1 VNAASD
7 VDVVVLGRDASP
19 LSAEVR
25 RGIDL
30 QVGVRLRLHRVIG
43 SPLAT
48 DAHRWETI
56 ARARN
61 AGKRLG
67 RSPWLLFLDDDV
79 RLAPDAVAV
88 LLGGLLDN
96 PVYGAL
102 AADYLGEGG
111 GGWQTP
117 HVAMGATL
125 FRRQA
130 LDRITFRWA
139 GDRCE
144 CQCCCDDLRRLWLG
158 IRYWPGARAWH
169 LKTDPLRSHAAGP
182 QVQQE
187 ADAAAAGGPGGRALV
202 AFDRRHHD
210 KFRRRF
216 LRSLRTWGNHE
227 PVTAVT
233 YGLYPSE
240 QRALAALPGV
250 EVLPRPQT
258 ETLPPVRRLEDF
270 QTVLER
276 WPPQTPVAYWD
287 AGDVFFQASLAELW
301 QTVHRHP
308 DRLLAVRE
316 PQGHPDNPAVAAWT
330 LSITDPTARE
340 RAFGLLSRRPFLNSG
355 FAAGTARS
363 MLAYFREAFRLRH
376 SAELAGSTDWGDQ
389 TALNLYCHRRPEGWL
404 EIDEGWNYCMHARR
418 PEEFRLRPDGR
429 LEHARGGAIRVVH
442 GNAHSLRNL
451 ELSWF

>member
-1 VNAASD
+1 VNAASA
-7 VDVVVLGRDASP
+7 VDVVVLSRDASP

-25 RGIDL
+25 RGLDL
-30 QVGVRLRLHRVIG
+30 QAGVRLRVHRVVG
-43 SPLAT
+43 TPLPA

-67 RSPWLLFLDDDV
+67 RAPWLLFLDDDV

-88 LLGGLLDN
+88 LLRGLLDN

-102 AADYLGEGG
+102 AADYLGESG

-125 FRRQA
+125 FRRAA
-130 LDRITFRWA
+130 LQRITFRWA

-144 CQCCCDDLRRLWLG
+144 CRCCCEDLRRLGLG

-169 LKTDPLRSHAAGP
+169 LKADGSRSHAFGSQKEEDP
-182 QVQQE
+182 
-187 ADAAAAGGPGGRALV
+187 AAAGAGGRILV
-202 AFDRRHHD
+202 AFDRRHYD
-210 KFRRRF
+210 KFRHRF
-216 LRSLRTWGNHE
+216 LRSLRRGANHE

-240 QRALAALPGV
+240 QAALAALPGV
-250 EVLPRPQT
+250 EILPRPRSA
-258 ETLPPVRRLEDF
+258 TLPPVRRLEDF
-270 QTVLER
+270 QTVLDR

-287 AGDVFFQASLAELW
+287 AGDVFFQASLAGLW

-330 LSITDPTARE
+330 LSIADPAARD
-340 RAFGLLSRRPFLNSG
+340 RAFALLSERPFLNSG
-355 FAAGTARS
+355 FAAGTGRS
-363 MLAYFREAFRLRH
+363 MLAYFREAHRLRH
-376 SAELAGSTDWGDQ
+376 SPELAGSTDWGDQ
-389 TALNLYCHRRPEGWL
+389 TALNLYCHRRPEAWS
-404 EIDEGWNYCMHARR
+404 EIDDRWNYCVHARR
-418 PEEFRLRPDGR
+418 HGEFRIRADGR
-429 LEHARGGAIRVVH
+429 IEDARGATIPVVH